1 MEHYKLK
8 KYYKLSSVG
17 YNEEKQEATIY
28 VSVDGKTLMSV
39 MTISEWDCTKD
50 MFGDEVEERL
60 AEIGWYPEEDT
71 PSEEKQEETITVNK
85 NKLYVMLTAAVY
97 SGYME
102 AKGKGFFEDF
112 GADAFVHLDDYI
124 DYGGNYPISKDKNGF
139 FDTELMRDDAL
150 EWAKEYAKK
159 F

>member
-1 MEHYKLK
+1 MK

-60 AEIGWYPEEDT
+60 AEIGWYPKEDE
-71 PSEEKQEETITVNK
+71 PDKEKQEETITINK
-85 NKLYVMLTAAVY
+85 NSLYVMLTAATY
-97 SGYME
+97 AGHIE
-102 AKGKGFFEDF
+102 GKGKGFLDDF
-112 GADAFVHLDDYI
+112 GADAFDHLDDYI
-124 DYGGNYPISKDKNGF
+124 EYGQNYQIPKDEEGF
-139 FDTELMRDDAL
+139 FDTESMRADAAA
-150 EWAKEYAKK
+150 WANTYAKK
-159 F
+159 FN